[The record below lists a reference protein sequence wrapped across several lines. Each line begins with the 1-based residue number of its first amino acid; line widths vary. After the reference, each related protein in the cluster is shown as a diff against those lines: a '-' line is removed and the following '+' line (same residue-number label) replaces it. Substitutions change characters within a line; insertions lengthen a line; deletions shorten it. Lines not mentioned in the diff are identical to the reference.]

1 MAALSVL
8 EGTLNPL
15 PGPTCH
21 TDAMTTPFTR
31 FRPHLRKARQNP
43 YLRTTLGLLAT
54 FPTLVQFD
62 GPFLVRFAAGVG
74 TGYIVA
80 SWAWKPRE
88 MQRDREN
95 YARSLLS
102 RIAKSL
108 IEGVAEVRKA
118 HPDSTFRLNIH
129 TDPAEGLVVE
139 HELTVPK

>member
-8 EGTLNPL
+8 EGTLSL
-15 PGPTCH
+15 APGATCH
-21 TDAMTTPFTR
+21 TDAMTSPIKR

-43 YLRTTLGLLAT
+43 YLRTALGLCAT
-54 FPTLVQFD
+54 LPALGQFD
-62 GPFLVRFAAGVG
+62 ASFFVSLAVGCG

-95 YARSLLS
+95 YARSLLT

-108 IEGVAEVRKA
+108 IEGVADVRKA